1 MIEKELACQDFVE
14 LVTAYIE
21 QHIPPEI
28 LAQCDGHLADCP
40 PCRIY
45 LEQMRQT
52 IQLLG
57 RCLDETVE
65 PAAKQRLLDRFRDL
79 TSG

>member
-1 MIEKELACQDFVE
+1 MSVKELVCQEFVE
-14 LVTAYIE
+14 LVTAYLE
-21 QHIPPEI
+21 RQIPPEI
-28 LAQCDGHLADCP
+28 LAQCDGHLEECP

-45 LEQMRQT
+45 LEQMRHT

-57 RCLDETVE
+57 RCLEETVE

-79 TSG
+79 TRG

>member
-21 QHIPPEI
+21 KQIPPEI
-28 LAQCDGHLADCP
+28 LAQCDGHLENCP

-52 IQLLG
+52 ILLLG
-57 RCLDETVE
+57 RCLEETVE
-65 PAAKQRLLDRFRDL
+65 PVARQRLLDRFRDL
-79 TSG
+79 TRT